1 FPLLGPTEAGKG
13 VFSRTTFDLPI
24 SEVSRPLQILVSI
37 AYSILLYDIYVPDW
51 EYQIAGPGSSSI
63 EKSFSISEMWSER
76 RHRTSLQRY
85 QNGRPYDPR
94 DRPPLQTVSL
104 CTHEGLIWDA
114 MRHRHLSFLLPCHK
128 AQIRNYS

>member
-1 FPLLGPTEAGKG
+1 MQHRGYPGGFPLLGPTEAGKG

-63 EKSFSISEMWSER
+63 EKSFSVKCRVRGDTGPACNAIRMVDHTILGIDHLYR
-76 RHRTSLQRY
+76 RSVY
-85 QNGRPYDPR
+85 A
-94 DRPPLQTVSL
+94 
-104 CTHEGLIWDA
+104 CT
-114 MRHRHLSFLLPCHK
+114 K
-128 AQIRNYS
+128 V